1 MIRQSVTTLTLAAFA
16 IGVSIAPVT
25 AQQDQMMQ
33 KDQST
38 MQRQTTTQQS
48 SVLSDLDARFIND
61 VHLGNQKEVT
71 LANMALQKATNP
83 TVKQYAQQMIDHHN
97 QADSKVVQLAQM
109 KGIKL
114 PQGPSTSLNSVIDK
128 MTALSGSSFD
138 KAYIDEA
145 VEDHKRTV
153 DVYRMQAERGTDKD
167 VQVLATQ
174 NLPEIESHL
183 ASARSISQQI
193 ASK

>member
-25 AQQDQMMQ
+25 AHQDQMMQ

-71 LANMALQKATNP
+71 LANMALQKATSP

-145 VEDHKRTV
+145 VEDHKRAV